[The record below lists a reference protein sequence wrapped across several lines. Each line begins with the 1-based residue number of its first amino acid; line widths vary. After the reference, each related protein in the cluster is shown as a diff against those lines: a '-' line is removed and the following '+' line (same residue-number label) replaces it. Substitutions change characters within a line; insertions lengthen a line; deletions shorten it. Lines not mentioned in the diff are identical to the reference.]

1 MRWDWVST
9 AAAWISMAVVVG
21 ISIYMSG
28 KWSLLW
34 FMLIPGLLALLKIQ
48 EDLPL
53 EILSALRF
61 SHDGRGRGHRDE
73 EIGEIV

>member
-1 MRWDWVST
+1 MRWDRVST

-34 FMLIPGLLALLKIQ
+34 FMLIPGLLA
-48 EDLPL
+48 
-53 EILSALRF
+53 
-61 SHDGRGRGHRDE
+61 
-73 EIGEIV
+73 

>member
-1 MRWDWVST
+1 MGLGLHCGRLDFHGRGRWHQHLYERKMVS
-9 AAAWISMAVVVG
+9 
-21 ISIYMSG
+21 
-28 KWSLLW
+28 
-34 FMLIPGLLALLKIQ
+34 ALVYADSWASRMTEIQ